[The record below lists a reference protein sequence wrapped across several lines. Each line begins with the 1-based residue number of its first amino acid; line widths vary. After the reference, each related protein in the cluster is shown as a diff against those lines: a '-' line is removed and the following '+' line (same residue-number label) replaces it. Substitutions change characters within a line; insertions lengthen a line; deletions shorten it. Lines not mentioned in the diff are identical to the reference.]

1 MTLLP
6 PLIRAHVYVLRDDR
20 PVFIR
25 TIIEGDIA
33 FHGFRLKASHC
44 TELANVLW
52 ELNSNGLWEYSRGF
66 GVTMEDS
73 ALVIDGLIDSGWDS
87 DALKNS
93 VDLLISHFYA
103 PDDGAFHTL
112 FKGRSKYWLGPSLE
126 ANAFAVYFIEKL
138 AIRSQSEVK
147 KNALEY
153 ILKQPFSPSGWKGR
167 WFHQQAISN
176 YYVLRALAAVGK
188 KRPNLISILN
198 HMLQSQAPD
207 GSWNMSIIS
216 TSLNALSISYL
227 VELIPDSFA
236 ISLNPLQAILNAE
249 SWLRSGDSQDKQSEP
264 ILYYW
269 YEAASLISGI
279 GNRKIF
285 YHCEDMGEIGDALR
299 KFSLREIGL
308 RFPGSR

>member
-1 MTLLP
+1 MTLLH

-25 TIIEGDIA
+25 TIVEGDIA
-33 FHGFRLKASHC
+33 FHGFRLKASRC
-44 TELANVLW
+44 SELANDLW
-52 ELNSNGLWEYSRGF
+52 ELNSNGLWEYNRGF

-73 ALVIDGLIDSGWDS
+73 ALVIDGLIDAGWDT

-103 PDDGAFHTL
+103 PDEGAFHTL

-126 ANAFAVYFIEKL
+126 ANAFAVYFLEKL
-138 AIRSQSEVK
+138 TISSQSEVK

-153 ILKQPFSPSGWKGR
+153 ILKQQFSPTGWKGR
-167 WFHQQAISN
+167 WFHQQALSN

-198 HMLQSQAPD
+198 HMMESQGPD
-207 GSWNMSIIS
+207 GSWNTSVIS
-216 TSLNALSISYL
+216 TSLNALSVAYL
-227 VELIPDSFA
+227 VELMPDNTA
-236 ISLNPLQAILNAE
+236 ISLNPLQAILNAKT
-249 SWLRSGDSQDKQSEP
+249 WLRSGDSQDKQSEP

>member
-1 MTLLP
+1 MTLLH

-25 TIIEGDIA
+25 TLIEGDIA
-33 FHGFRLKASHC
+33 FHGLRLKASHC
-44 TELANVLW
+44 TELAKDLW
-52 ELNSNGLWEYSRGF
+52 ELNSNGLWEYNRGF

-73 ALVIDGLIDSGWDS
+73 ALVIDGLIDSGWDT

-138 AIRSQSEVK
+138 AISSQSEVK

-153 ILKQPFSPSGWKGR
+153 ILKQPFSSTGWKGR
-167 WFHQQAISN
+167 WFHQQALSN

-198 HMLQSQAPD
+198 HMLESQTPD
-207 GSWNMSIIS
+207 GSWNTSVIS
-216 TSLNALSISYL
+216 TSLNALSIAYL
-227 VELIPDSFA
+227 AKLIPDSTA

-249 SWLRSGDSQDKQSEP
+249 SWLRSSDSLNKQNEP

-269 YEAASLISGI
+269 YEAASHISGI

-285 YHCEDMGEIGDALR
+285 YHCEDMGEIGSALR
-299 KFSLREIGL
+299 KFSLKEIGL
-308 RFPGSR
+308 HFPGSR